1 VQFEET
7 LRIGKKIL
15 LILGSILIIGL
26 IYFIDKSDRGL
37 LYSEY
42 IPAEEISEFYLHEN
56 NDKVQ
61 ESFKKNF
68 GNPKYEFP
76 RSTVKKIKIL
86 DNVPLISRLTSQTI
100 TVKNKIDFILEFF
113 NNPQN
118 FDWGETTWS
127 INESEYIF
135 RFYNEANNEIGKV
148 WLCLEGCGMTDARPF
163 SPNMKFG
170 GLSNVGKVK
179 MDELLNKIIKL

>member
-1 VQFEET
+1 MQFGET
-7 LRIGKKIL
+7 LRIVKKIF
-15 LILGSILIIGL
+15 LILGSILIIGV

-56 NDKVQ
+56 NDNLQ
-61 ESFKKNF
+61 ETFEKNF

-76 RSTVKKIKIL
+76 RSTVRKIKIIN
-86 DNVPLISRLTSQTI
+86 NVPLVSRLTSQTI
-100 TVKNKIDFILEFF
+100 TEKKEIDFILEFF

-118 FDWGETTWS
+118 FDWTETTWS
-127 INESEYIF
+127 MNESEYIF
-135 RFYNEANNEIGKV
+135 RFYNEENNEIGKV
-148 WLCLEGCGMTDARPF
+148 WLCLKGCRMTDSRPF

-170 GLSNVGKVK
+170 GLSDLGKVR
-179 MDELLNKIIKL
+179 MNEILNNQTLK